1 MKKWLDE
8 NLRKNFIR
16 PSQSASAAPV
26 LLVKKP
32 GGGVRICVDYRGV
45 NNVTLKT
52 RYPLPLIKET
62 LDAICK
68 AKIFTK
74 LDVISAFN
82 RIRVKEGHEWFT
94 VFITRFGLFESLV
107 CPFGL

>member
-1 MKKWLDE
+1 M
-8 NLRKNFIR
+8 
-16 PSQSASAAPV
+16 
-26 LLVKKP
+26 VKKLS
-32 GGGVRICVDYRGV
+32 GGVRICVNYRGI
-45 NNVTLKT
+45 NNVTLKM

-82 RIRVKEGHEWFT
+82 RIRVKEGYKWLT